1 MRYLGKKIITL
12 IMTLFLVSAAA
23 FLAFQI
29 IPGDVVTSI
38 LGTEATPE
46 REQQLREELGL
57 DNPPVVRYFNWAAGV
72 LKGDLGVSYRYSK
85 NMNEMMPVAQLIG
98 DKLPVTLWL
107 AAAAFVLIALISI
120 PLGVFWAK
128 CASAPGRASAGPA
141 KDRGPAEADG
151 ADGVQMEGASSVRM
165 EDASGVRI
173 EDASGIR
180 IEDASGVREEDASGV
195 RAEEGPSGIRTK
207 GTDSRKGGRLRQ
219 VWLRDVSGRLYHFT
233 DAALGVVTQAAM
245 AVPSFFLGIL
255 VTFLFGVVLKLF
267 APGGYV
273 SYKDDFWGF
282 LGYLVFP
289 AFSIAIP
296 KIAMTAR
303 FLRNSMLTE
312 LKADYV
318 RTAYSKGCTG
328 RQVLYGHVLRNAM
341 MPVVTFLGMIVAE
354 VVAGSIVIEQVFGLP
369 GIGRLLISSISTRDF
384 PVVEI
389 LILYITFVVIFVYF
403 IVDILYRVIDPRV
416 SEK

>member
-1 MRYLGKKIITL
+1 MKYFGKKIVTL
-12 IMTLFLVSAAA
+12 IMTLFLVSVAA

-46 REQQLREELGL
+46 REEQLREELGL
-57 DNPPVVRYFNWAAGV
+57 NKPPVVRYFHWVGDV

-85 NMNEMMPVAQLIG
+85 NMNEMMPVKELIG

-107 AAAAFVLIALISI
+107 AAISLALIILVSI
-120 PLGVFWAK
+120 PLGVLWARTAD
-128 CASAPGRASAGPA
+128 CAPGRAG
-141 KDRGPAEADG
+141 
-151 ADGVQMEGASSVRM
+151 
-165 EDASGVRI
+165 
-173 EDASGIR
+173 
-180 IEDASGVREEDASGV
+180 
-195 RAEEGPSGIRTK
+195 
-207 GTDSRKGGRLRQ
+207 
-219 VWLRDVSGRLYHFT
+219 HFL
-233 DAALGVVTQAAM
+233 DAALGVITQAAM

-255 VTFLFGVVLKLF
+255 VTYLFGIVLKLF
-267 APGGYV
+267 SPGGYI
-273 SYKDDFWGF
+273 SYKEDFSGF
-282 LGYLVFP
+282 LGYLLFP
-289 AFSIAIP
+289 ALSVALP

-318 RTAYSKGCTG
+318 RTAYSKGCT
-328 RQVLYGHVLRNAM
+328 RRRVMYGHVLRNAM

-354 VVAGSIVIEQVFGLP
+354 IVAGSIVVEQVFGLP

-403 IVDILYRVIDPRV
+403 LVDILYRVIDPRI